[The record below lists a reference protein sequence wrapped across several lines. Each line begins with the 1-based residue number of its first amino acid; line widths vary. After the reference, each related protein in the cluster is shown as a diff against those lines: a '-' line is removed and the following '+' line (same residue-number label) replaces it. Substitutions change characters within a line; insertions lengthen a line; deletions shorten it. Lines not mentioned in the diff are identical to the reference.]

1 MTPAAGLGAGGCSSV
16 GRRPRPLPAVE
27 GWRPGTPGA
36 CGPAEGEAAMAAVQ
50 PRDALEEMVGAQR
63 IIEHDRYPFS
73 PRTRGLK
80 WIRAIIEAR
89 ERYCPLSG
97 IRSSA

>member
-1 MTPAAGLGAGGCSSV
+1 MGAT
-16 GRRPRPLPAVE
+16 L
-27 GWRPGTPGA
+27 
-36 CGPAEGEAAMAAVQ
+36 AAMAAVQ

-80 WIRAIIEAR
+80 GIRAIIEAR
-89 ERYCPLSG
+89 EGRGQDPRC
-97 IRSSA
+97 A